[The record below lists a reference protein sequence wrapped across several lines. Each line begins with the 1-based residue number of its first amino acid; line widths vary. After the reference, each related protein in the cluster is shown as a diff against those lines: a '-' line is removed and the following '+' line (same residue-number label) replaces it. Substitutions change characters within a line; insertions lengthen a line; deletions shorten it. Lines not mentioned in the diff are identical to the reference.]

1 MTDLD
6 FVSAVLQLIASAVRL
21 AAVILERLPIRKD
34 KEP

>member
-6 FVSAVLQLIASAVRL
+6 FVSAVIQLIASAAYL

-34 KEP
+34 REP